1 MCVQFSL
8 EIKSKIIP
16 KLIFYGAK
24 NLKEKNQGKFM
35 GLVQALL
42 SQIGKQKYFKCR
54 TYCYNTLRVH
64 EEMKSRN
71 RKFTSSMGHQQTGEE
86 GIRGCSK
93 FNT

>member
-42 SQIGKQKYFKCR
+42 SQIGKQKCFKCR
-54 TYCYNTLRVH
+54 TYCYNMLHVH

-71 RKFTSSMGHQQTGEE
+71 RKFTSSMGHHQTGEE